1 MSVDQPATEADLN
14 RLLGEVDPLT
24 TARILAIAPTVDELD
39 EAIRESED
47 EAGFGEE
54 PHTPS
59 SSRVAN
65 IRDVLEELARDEL
78 ETEPDRAPGANP

>member
-24 TARILAIAPTVDELD
+24 TARILAIAPTVDEFD

-59 SSRVAN
+59 SARVAN

-78 ETEPDRAPGANP
+78 EAEPDRAPGANP